1 MADQKYSPGNKKPFI
16 NNISKNS
23 PLHGNSTDAHDLSTG
38 HGGSKFQN
46 DSLME
51 NQLRGGN
58 LHQDSLMDAGGS

>member
-38 HGGSKFQN
+38 HGGSKF
-46 DSLME
+46 
-51 NQLRGGN
+51 
-58 LHQDSLMDAGGS
+58 

>member
-16 NNISKNS
+16 NNQSKLS

-38 HGGSKFQN
+38 HGGSKFDN
-46 DSLME
+46 SLME
-51 NQLRGGN
+51 NGLRGGN